1 MKKNILE
8 EKFINKD
15 ECYNNTLVCE
25 DSVKLI
31 LECNGRDFYKILID
45 TKDINKLENKQS
57 RCDYLVATTDLKDI
71 IIYTELKGGDL
82 KTAYEQILAIYELL
96 NEDFEKRYIAIVHT
110 GNPKA
115 STIKQKYEKKLKKSN
130 FELPPLTSSKIIT
143 LKYNPNTKTIS
154 K

>member
-1 MKKNILE
+1 MINNFIELNQQVYNKKLTC
-8 EKFINKD
+8 KD
-15 ECYNNTLVCE
+15 K
-25 DSVKLI
+25 VKLA

-57 RCDYLVATTDLKDI
+57 RCDYVVTTTDLKDI

-82 KTAYEQILAIYELL
+82 KTAYEQILAICELL

-110 GNPKA
+110 GSPRAN
-115 STIKQKYEKKLKKSN
+115 TIEQNYKTKLQNKKFK
-130 FELPPLTSSKIIT
+130 LPPLTSSKILT
-143 LKYNPNTKTIS
+143 LKYNPDTQTIS